1 MATLMR
7 LASCLLLT
15 TVAACSSV
23 KVEHAY
29 GKASFSG
36 FGTRFAWA
44 DNTKE
49 SAPEVPAEILAFIH
63 DHLKKGLLEKGYTE
77 TDAGAGANFL
87 VAFRVSKEF
96 AVGMTSDGDVR
107 HTYEGNLQVHFTK
120 PPSAELMWRGTAR
133 AELDA
138 SLTPAER
145 RERLQEGITEL
156 LGSFPDAGEE
166 AKR

>member
-1 MATLMR
+1 MTTLKR

-23 KVEHAY
+23 KVDHAY

-44 DNTKE
+44 DDTKE
-49 SAPEVPAEILAFIH
+49 SAPEVPAEVLAFIH
-63 DHLKKGLLEKGYTE
+63 DKLESGLVAKGYSKA
-77 TDAGAGANFL
+77 DAGGAATFV

-96 AVGMTSDGDVR
+96 AVDTNSEGDVR
-107 HTYEGNLQVHFTK
+107 HTYEGNLEVHATK
-120 PPSAELMWRGTAR
+120 PATADLMWRGTAR
-133 AELDA
+133 AELNR

-145 RERLQEGITEL
+145 RERLQEGIEEL
-156 LGSFPDAGEE
+156 LENFPDAGEE